1 MSVARSGQ
9 LNKVRGMRENMVQD
23 AGGAKG
29 SQIMLPQDA
38 VDHR

>member
-1 MSVARSGQ
+1 
-9 LNKVRGMRENMVQD
+9 MVQD

-38 VDHR
+38 VDHRKDLVFMLNMMGSQEGF